1 MKPIPVS
8 AVVEIIGG
16 ELVKGSADLLIE
28 YGAYRLKQIKHK
40 RTMFFTNTKIVNWQ
54 SLSAFFP
61 LVIVTEWTYRLRE
74 IPDGVTVVKVDDM
87 TNAYWQFVEH
97 YRSQFKIPIVA
108 ITGTAG
114 KTTTKEMVKHILS
127 SEYEVVATHLSNN
140 SRTELLQNLLR
151 ISETTQA
158 AIFETAVGAPGDVLG
173 AGRYFQP
180 SIGVIT
186 NIGSHHL
193 NYCKTQEGYIEAKAE
208 MLQIVGK
215 GTLIINA
222 DDTNTKKVNLRGFQ
236 GKVIRIGKHKAD
248 FLVSSIT
255 YTERGMRFILHHEG
269 KQYVVKMPG
278 HGEHQV
284 YNALAA
290 LAVVHEVGMPLA
302 RAITQLATFRKL
314 NKQLQIL
321 KGINGSMLIDDTWS
335 ITTTSLDAALHVL
348 NKLGHGK
355 KKIAV
360 IGTITDLGAWGY
372 NIHKQAGE
380 IIYKHGVDVL
390 ITIGEHA
397 SIMASKAQQLGLDAE
412 IYSFKN
418 NMLARRLLKKIV
430 DHNTVIL
437 IKGDMYSD
445 AIHELAAQLRRR
457 REELA

>member
-8 AVVEIIGG
+8 AVVEIVNG
-16 ELVKGSADLLIE
+16 ELIKGSADLVIE
-28 YGAYRLKQIKHK
+28 HGAYRLKQIKHK
-40 RTMFFTNTKIVNWQ
+40 RTIFFTNTKIVNWQ
-54 SLSAFFP
+54 SVAAFFP
-61 LVIVTEWTYRLRE
+61 LVIVTEWSYRLRE
-74 IPDGVTVVKVDDM
+74 IPDGVTVVKVENM
-87 TNAYWQFVEH
+87 TNAYWQFVEY
-97 YRSQFKIPIVA
+97 YRRQFNIPIVA

-114 KTTTKEMVKHILS
+114 KTTTKDIVKHILS
-127 SEYEVVATHLSNN
+127 NDYEVVATHLSNN

-151 ISETTQA
+151 ISETTEA
-158 AIFETAVGAPGDVLG
+158 AVFETAVGAPGDVLG

-193 NYCKTQEGYIEAKAE
+193 NYCKTQEGYIGAKAE

-222 DDTNTKKVNLRGFQ
+222 DDANTKKINLRAFQ
-236 GKVIRIGKHKAD
+236 GKIIRFGKHNAD

-255 YTERGMRFILHHEG
+255 YTERGMRFILHHQN
-269 KQYVVKMPG
+269 KQYVVKIPG
-278 HGEHQV
+278 YGEHQV

-290 LAVVHEVGMPLA
+290 LAVVHEIGMPLHK
-302 RAITQLATFRKL
+302 AIAQLATFRKL

-348 NKLGHGK
+348 NKLGQGK

-360 IGTITDLGAWGY
+360 IGTITDLGSWGY
-372 NIHKQAGE
+372 SIHKQAGE

-397 SIMASKAQQLGLDAE
+397 SIMASKAQQLGLEAD

-418 NMLARRLLKKIV
+418 NMLARSLLKKIV
-430 DHNTVIL
+430 DSNTIIL
-437 IKGDMYSD
+437 IKGDMYSE
-445 AIHELAAQLRRR
+445 AIHELAAQLRRG
-457 REELA
+457 EELA